1 MDYHLG
7 IDHNCHDVTYAGYPQ
22 RMADLPG
29 ELRCRRIELGGDDD
43 LVEGIVA
50 RTSREDGFEKV
61 LALSEFGM
69 LESWRIRQH
78 LGIAGP
84 SLAQI
89 ERVRDK
95 VIMKEAL
102 AGSGIRYPRF
112 VPVPSVRGQLPWSG
126 RTVVKP
132 RKGASSEGVSVHRSA
147 GEALIA
153 YAKLPNQV
161 DYQLEEYVEG
171 DILHADGLVCDG
183 VLVNLVVSKYVNK
196 PIDFVD
202 GRALGSYQLPRNAR
216 YHAFAARVVE
226 VLEIEAGCLHLEF
239 FETAGQ
245 ELVFLEVA
253 NRMGGAGVVGAHARH
268 CGIHLPSHEI
278 SIRLGLRRPE
288 PMRPSG
294 RYHGWLVFSGHHL
307 GARGPHL
314 ISVPNNLRSHP
325 CVDNFNILGP
335 HEQLP
340 DHITYQEWLA
350 PVFIEASHRD
360 QMVLG
365 EFFREC
371 VDSISVEL
379 RKAS

>member
-7 IDHNCHDVTYAGYPQ
+7 IDHDRHDVTYIGYPQ
-22 RMADLPG
+22 RMEDLPG
-29 ELRCRRIELGGDDD
+29 ELRCRRIELGSDDD
-43 LVEGIVA
+43 LVEGTVA
-50 RTSREDGFEKV
+50 RTSREDGFEKI

-69 LESWRIRQH
+69 LESWRVRQH

-84 SLAQI
+84 SLAQV

-95 VIMKEAL
+95 VAMKEAL
-102 AGSGIRYPRF
+102 ADSGIRYPRF

-126 RTVVKP
+126 KTVVKP
-132 RKGASSEGVSVHRSA
+132 RRGASSEGVSVHRTA
-147 GEALIA
+147 KVALTA

-171 DILHADGLVCDG
+171 DIFHADGLVCDG

-202 GRALGSYQLPRNAR
+202 GRPLGSYQLPHNERH
-216 YHAFAARVVE
+216 HAFVARVVE
-226 VLEIEAGCLHLEF
+226 ALGIEAGCLHLEF

-278 SIRLGLRRPE
+278 AIRLGLQRPE
-288 PMRPSG
+288 PMQPSG

-314 ISVPNNLRSHP
+314 ISVPNNLRVHP
-325 CVDNFNILGP
+325 CVDNLYILGS
-335 HEQLP
+335 HEPLP

-350 PVFIEASHRD
+350 PLFIEASHSD
-360 QMVLG
+360 PMVLG
-365 EFFREC
+365 EFFQEC
-371 VDSISVEL
+371 VNSISVEL

>member
-1 MDYHLG
+1 M
-7 IDHNCHDVTYAGYPQ
+7 TYIGYLQ
-22 RMADLPG
+22 CLADLPG
-29 ELRCRRIELGGDDD
+29 ELRCRRIELSNDED

-50 RTSREDGFEKV
+50 RTSPADGFEKI
-61 LALSEFGM
+61 LALSEFGI
-69 LESWRIRQH
+69 LESWQVRQH

-84 SLAQI
+84 SLAQV

-95 VIMKEAL
+95 VTMKEAL
-102 AGSGIRYPRF
+102 ADSGIRYPRF
-112 VPVPSVRGQLPWSG
+112 VPVPSGRGRLPWSG
-126 RTVVKP
+126 KTVVKP
-132 RKGASSEGVSVHRSA
+132 RKGASSEGVSVHRTA
-147 GEALIA
+147 AEALTA
-153 YAKLPNQV
+153 YAQLSNPV

-196 PIDFVD
+196 PIDFVH
-202 GRALGSYQLPRNAR
+202 GRPLGSYQLPRNER
-216 YHAFAARVVE
+216 HHAFATRVVE
-226 VLEIEAGCLHLEF
+226 ALEIEAGCLHLEF

-253 NRMGGAGVVGAHARH
+253 NRMGGAGVVSAHARH

-278 SIRLGLRRPE
+278 AIRLGLRRPE
-288 PMRPSG
+288 PMQPSG

-314 ISVPNNLRSHP
+314 ISVPRNLRVHP
-325 CVDNFNILGP
+325 CVDNFYILGP
-335 HEQLP
+335 HEPLS

-350 PVFIEASHRD
+350 PVFVEASHSNPV
-360 QMVLG
+360 VLG

-371 VDSISVEL
+371 VNSISVEL